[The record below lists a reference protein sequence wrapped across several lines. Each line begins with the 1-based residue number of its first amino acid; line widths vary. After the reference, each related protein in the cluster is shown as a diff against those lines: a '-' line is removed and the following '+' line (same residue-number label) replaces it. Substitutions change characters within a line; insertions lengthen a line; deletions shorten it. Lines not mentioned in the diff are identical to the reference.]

1 MRRAFALAVVL
12 GGSVPAGLAAQAADR
27 EINLT
32 LEDAISRGLAT
43 SHRLAE
49 AVARGEAA
57 NAVVGERRA
66 AAMPVATAQAGYTRT
81 NHVTPFGFFS
91 DFGRLVIIYPDVPDN
106 YRTRLDLQWPIYT
119 SGRLGALERA
129 AQAEAAAAGD
139 DLDAA
144 RADLRLEI
152 TRAYWALV
160 TSIEALRVVEESLTR
175 MDAHLRDV
183 RNQFNAGL
191 VPPNDVSSVEAQES
205 RQRMLTV
212 QARSTR
218 DVTEAELAR
227 LIGVDPDVAIRPVSP
242 LAPPTQA
249 SMAAARSVLAQIEQA
264 RAARAERASL
274 QKHVTAADER
284 QRAAAAGNKPIV
296 GVGGGFDYARPNP
309 RIFPRQDAWDT
320 SWDASINVNW
330 PIFDGGKSRA
340 ETAEAAAARR
350 AAAERLADFDTTLA
364 VEVRER
370 ASELEATRAAIAAA
384 DDAVRSAGEAR
395 RVVGD
400 RFGAGVATSTDV
412 LDAQVA
418 LLQAE
423 LDRTQ
428 AVANARL
435 AEARLARAMG
445 Q

>member
-1 MRRAFALAVVL
+1 
-12 GGSVPAGLAAQAADR
+12 
-27 EINLT
+27 
-32 LEDAISRGLAT
+32 AT
-43 SHRLAE
+43 
-49 AVARGEAA
+49 AVA
-57 NAVVGERRA
+57 GERRA

-139 DLDAA
+139 DLNAA

-175 MDAHLRDV
+175 TAAHRRDV

-218 DVTEAELAR
+218 DVTQAELSR

-242 LAPPTQA
+242 LAPPSQA
-249 SMAAARSVLAQIEQA
+249 SMAEARSVLALIEQA

-309 RIFPRQDAWDT
+309 RIFPRQDVWDT
-320 SWDASINVNW
+320 SWDASINVN
-330 PIFDGGKSRA
+330 
-340 ETAEAAAARR
+340 
-350 AAAERLADFDTTLA
+350 
-364 VEVRER
+364 
-370 ASELEATRAAIAAA
+370 
-384 DDAVRSAGEAR
+384 
-395 RVVGD
+395 
-400 RFGAGVATSTDV
+400 
-412 LDAQVA
+412 
-418 LLQAE
+418 
-423 LDRTQ
+423 
-428 AVANARL
+428 
-435 AEARLARAMG
+435 
-445 Q
+445 

>member
-12 GGSVPAGLAAQAADR
+12 GGSVPAGLAAQTPDR

-57 NAVVGERRA
+57 YAVVGERRA

-139 DLDAA
+139 DLNAA

-152 TRAYWALV
+152 TRAYWAVV

-218 DVTEAELAR
+218 DVTQAELAR
-227 LIGVDPDVAIRPVSP
+227 LIGVDPDVAMRPVSP

-309 RIFPRQDAWDT
+309 RIFPRQDVWDT
-320 SWDASINVNW
+320 SWDASINVTW
-330 PIFDGGKSRA
+330 PIFDGGRTKSEVAGADANARA
-340 ETAEAAAARR
+340 LR
-350 AAAERLADFDTTLA
+350 ERLAEFDSVLA
-364 VEVRER
+364 MEIRQRLSEA
-370 ASELEATRAAIAAA
+370 ASSRAAIEAAT
-384 DDAVRSAGEAR
+384 DAVRAATEAR

-400 RFGAGVATSTDV
+400 RFAAGVATSTDV
-412 LDAQVA
+412 LDAQGAV
-418 LLQAE
+418 LQAE

-428 AVANARL
+428 AVAAARL
-435 AEARLARAMG
+435 ADARLARAVG
-445 Q
+445 R